1 MFHIPVHTE
10 PHFSVEVHPHPDMPN
25 MEHDGTPHPAA
36 PISMTPGPDF
46 SALGESGQH
55 SGLLASLFAPV
66 ALPGEPSGF
75 YMKSNFKPGPQPL
88 YTRNPQTGVYM
99 QSSKQAVPDGKSGWQ
114 RDDGLKGGLPLT
126 PEQREERL
134 RKARTAHQQAETE
147 LSTLQDAVIEA
158 RYDVQNATDTASR
171 QAAHADLI
179 AAINAHSTAV
189 TTFRTAQQELANAL
203 AT

>member
-1 MFHIPVHTE
+1 MFHIPVHAE

-36 PISMTPGPDF
+36 PVSMTPGPDF

-88 YTRNPQTGVYM
+88 YTRNPQTGAYM
-99 QSSKQAVPDGKSGWQ
+99 QSAKQAVSDGKGGWQ
-114 RDDGLKGGLPLT
+114 RDGGLKGGLPLT
-126 PEQREERL
+126 PAQRAERI
-134 RKARTAHQQAETE
+134 RKAEDEHRWAEAELSIIDDRITAAEDKVLNAEDDISRETARAELLAERNARSRAAVILEYARTE
-147 LSTLQDAVIEA
+147 LRNA
-158 RYDVQNATDTASR
+158 RAS
-171 QAAHADLI
+171 
-179 AAINAHSTAV
+179 
-189 TTFRTAQQELANAL
+189 
-203 AT
+203 

>member
-1 MFHIPVHTE
+1 MFHIPVHAE

-36 PISMTPGPDF
+36 PVSMTPGPDF

-126 PEQREERL
+126 PEQRQERL
-134 RKARTAHQQAETE
+134 EKARTACTQAATE
-147 LSTLQDAVIEA
+147 LATLQDAVEQA
-158 RYDVQNATDTASR
+158 RYDVRNAPDAASR
-171 QAAHADLI
+171 QDAHADLL
-179 AAINAHSTAV
+179 AAINAHSTAA
-189 TTFRTAQQELANAL
+189 TAFRAAQQELANAF